1 MSGAESFRRAGHA
14 ARSARNQSVAELK
27 NGDATFNDV
36 FFVAPGPDAL
46 LAFEGNLI
54 GTDVMTVYG
63 PNGSF

>member
-1 MSGAESFRRAGHA
+1 
-14 ARSARNQSVAELK
+14 VAELK

-63 PNGSF
+63 PDGSF